1 MLHCLICALSL
12 VAATAYGQAGTQTP
26 QPTTGKATVLTTAY
40 GTQFDAYVTGPEDA
54 SRAVVLL
61 HDRYGLDEQVR
72 DWADRFA
79 GLGYRALAIDL
90 YDGRHATTWE
100 HATSIMNS
108 IDQVWADSDIAAAL
122 HYLKENKPQRKVV
135 ILGWDYGGTEALL
148 ATLNDPS
155 AVAATIAYYPTH
167 LNTTPSSAETV
178 DSPMMLILAKR
189 DPELKIRPSQPAKGS
204 LGKAGANFIVLGL
217 DALANMREIASV
229 LRSRMDIDVIGLNAD
244 REFSDPLSKHYDAAA
259 TASAWKETQEFLSR
273 HVTP

>member
-1 MLHCLICALSL
+1 MLRCLICALSL

-26 QPTTGKATVLTTAY
+26 QPAGKATVLTTAY
-40 GTQFDAYVTGPEDA
+40 GTQFDAYVAGPEDA

-61 HDRYGLDEQVR
+61 HDRYGFDEQVR

-108 IDQVWADSDIAAAL
+108 IDQVWADSDITAAL

-148 ATLNDPS
+148 ATLNDPA
-155 AVAATIAYYPTH
+155 AVAATISYYPTH
-167 LNTTPSSAETV
+167 LNTTPSSPETV

-204 LGKAGANFIVLGL
+204 VGKAGANFIVLGL
-217 DALANMREIASV
+217 DALANMREIAAV

-244 REFSDPLSKHYDAAA
+244 RGFSDPLSKHYDAAA
-259 TASAWKETQEFLSR
+259 NASAWQETQEFLSR